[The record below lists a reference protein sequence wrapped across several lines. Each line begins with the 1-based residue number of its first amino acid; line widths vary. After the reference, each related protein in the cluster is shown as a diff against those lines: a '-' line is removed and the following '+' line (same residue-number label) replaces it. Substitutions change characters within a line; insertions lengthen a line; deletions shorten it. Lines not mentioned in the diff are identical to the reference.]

1 MAASKSAK
9 IALPR
14 ISLDEARRRWHH
26 RQGLGALGS
35 TTRGTPAAIVAAT
48 SWPRTLGGI
57 DAYLTLRAR
66 APGLSRAAMDA
77 AIVSRELQVVPA
89 ARGCIYIVPREEVG
103 LVLRIAEEQWRPRTG
118 RELEKAGSSWKEVEQ
133 VAVAAEA
140 ALAQGA
146 LGTDALRRAMP
157 KDSVRSLGEAGKKIG
172 LSSPLP
178 VALRLLEFSGRIE
191 RTLPAGRLDSERY
204 EWRLAAR
211 SPFVGAD
218 LPADA
223 PGRLVKLVRIF
234 FRGAAPATVKEFAE
248 WAALSQRDARAAIEG
263 AGLEPLAID
272 GHAEE
277 SFGFPDDRAELPPA
291 EPVRLLSFQDSY
303 VTDHG
308 GPAVLCEPAQHGR
321 VIPLW
326 GSSKPATL
334 GEAKHMSLRPVLIG
348 DRLAGF
354 WEYDPDRQQVAFGL
368 FDGKKA
374 PPQVLAEAEALGAF
388 IRDELEHGRSF
399 SLDTDDALRERAAF
413 VQAL

>member
-14 ISLDEARRRWHH
+14 ITLEQARKRWHH
-26 RQGLGALGS
+26 RQGLAVPK
-35 TTRGTPAAIVAAT
+35 RGTPAEIVAAT
-48 SWPRTLGGI
+48 SWPRTLGGV

-66 APGLSRAAMDA
+66 APGLSRAVMDA

-89 ARGCIYIVPREEVG
+89 ARGCIYIVPRAEVG
-103 LVLRIAEEQWRPRTG
+103 LVLRIAEEQWQPRTG
-118 RELEKAGSSWKEVEQ
+118 RELEKAGSSWREVEQ
-133 VAVAAEA
+133 VAAAAEA
-140 ALAQGA
+140 ALAEGA
-146 LGTDALRRAMP
+146 LSTDALRRAMP
-157 KDSVRSLGEAGKKIG
+157 KGAVRSLGEAGKKIG

-178 VALRLLEFSGRIE
+178 VALRLLEFRGRIE
-191 RTLPAGRLDSERY
+191 RTLPGGRVDSERY

-211 SPFVGAD
+211 SPFTGAD
-218 LPADA
+218 IPADA
-223 PGRLVKLVRIF
+223 PGRLTELARIF

-248 WAALSQRDARAAIEG
+248 WSALSQRDARAAIEA

-277 SFGFPDDRAELPPA
+277 AFGFPEDRVELPPA
-291 EPVRLLSFQDSY
+291 KTVHLLSFQDSY

-308 GPAVLCEPAQHGR
+308 GPAVLCDAAQHGR
-321 VIPLW
+321 VVPLW
-326 GSSKPATL
+326 GSSKPSTL

-354 WEYDPDRQQVAFGL
+354 WEYDPDRRQVAVGL
-368 FDGKKA
+368 FEEKNA
-374 PPQVLAEAEALGAF
+374 LPQVLHEAEALGAF

-413 VQAL
+413 VQSL